1 MNWAATVQQAAEI
14 TTDLADIRA
23 SIISESLGA
32 DAVGSTH
39 TAHRYPDN
47 YTPPTSVLESWL
59 RARARGHQ
67 RDTHQPEL
75 VNADELDRRREQSSL
90 RHASTA
96 ARAIV
101 EASADESELVF
112 GMFDADGVMLWG
124 QADSRLRD
132 AAHGLHITEGA
143 RWDEESAATTVVGQV
158 LADPRPQRVYPAEH
172 YAKALG
178 DWYCTGAPV
187 LDRVTG
193 DVAGVIAFGG
203 QMNAVQPATLML
215 AASVAEF
222 CARDVSDEHQ
232 RRLSRLR
239 ETGRTTLSA
248 FKTALLVDDDGLV
261 ADSRGVIAPTR
272 IAPPGDGEMRFVA
285 GLGVCIAERVDGGWV
300 VRPSGPAGPIL
311 IELDLRGEPSIHVT
325 DGPDHITIVVTR
337 RHAQILLLLSDAGR
351 AGLTSAQLSKFLF
364 GDTTHEVSV
373 RSEMSRL
380 RRVVG
385 ALVSSRPYRLA
396 TDVTLTVVPD

>member
-1 MNWAATVQQAAEI
+1 MTS
-14 TTDLADIRA
+14 DLADIRA
-23 SIISESLGA
+23 SIIDESTGA
-32 DAVGSTH
+32 TPSPH
-39 TAHRYPDN
+39 CYPDD
-47 YTPPTSVLESWL
+47 YAPPTPVLESWL
-59 RARARGHQ
+59 RARTRGHS
-67 RDTHQPEL
+67 RDTHQPKV
-75 VNADELDRRREQSSL
+75 VNDDELDRRREQSSL
-90 RHASTA
+90 RHSATA
-96 ARAIV
+96 AQAIV
-101 EASADESELVF
+101 ESSIDDADLVY

-132 AAHGLHITEGA
+132 RAYALHIREGA

-172 YAKALG
+172 YAHALG
-178 DWYCTGAPV
+178 EWYCAGAPV
-187 LDRVTG
+187 HDRVTG
-193 DVAGVIAFGG
+193 EVAGVIAFAG
-203 QMNAVQPATLML
+203 QMDAVQPATLML
-215 AASVAEF
+215 AASVAEC
-222 CARDVSDEHQ
+222 CARVVSDEHQ

-351 AGLTSAQLSKFLF
+351 AGLTSAQLSRFLF